1 VNIEGGNLCQT
12 CDQLIPGCA
21 VCDTTNNPGDEL
33 SVKIGYNKF
42 ISNKNASFV
51 MCSVPGP
58 GLIKVKINGKMVL
71 RQCN

>member
-51 MCSVPGP
+51 MC
-58 GLIKVKINGKMVL
+58 
-71 RQCN
+71 